1 MNTRLLLAF
10 LGFTTIAATAED
22 WPAYRGPRGDGISKE
37 TVPDKLPANGPKLL
51 WKAPTTAGLS
61 SFSVAAGKVFT
72 TILRTNDGKKEVCIA
87 LDAANGKELW
97 GTETG
102 PVKYSGGADSGAEG
116 NRGGDGPRS
125 TPTISDGKVYVFSA
139 EMVLV
144 CMEATSGK
152 VAWSK
157 DIKQEYSGK
166 NIGWNSALSP
176 VVRGD
181 LVYVA
186 GGGEGQAM
194 LAFNKRTGELA
205 WKTGSGGMTHAT
217 PVATEL
223 HGVPQVLFMMQPGVI
238 AVQADS
244 GKELWRFAHPYRTA
258 TACSP
263 VIGGDTVF
271 VTASYEVGGA
281 AARVTKSG
289 DAFEAT
295 EIWRD
300 KGNSGT
306 SSLWSTPVYHGGYL
320 YGMISGKKYGTGPL
334 KCVDMKDA
342 SVKWQQPG
350 FGAGQVILAGDIVIA
365 LADDGHVS
373 LVKAN
378 PNAYEEK
385 ARFKAVEGKCWSTPA
400 LSNGRLYVRS
410 TKEGACYDL
419 TAK

>member
-1 MNTRLLLAF
+1 MTGVQTCALPI

-217 PVATEL
+217 
-223 HGVPQVLFMMQPGVI
+223 
-238 AVQADS
+238 D
-244 GKELWRFAHPYRTA
+244 R
-258 TACSP
+258 
-263 VIGGDTVF
+263 
-271 VTASYEVGGA
+271 
-281 AARVTKSG
+281 KS
-289 DAFEAT
+289 
-295 EIWRD
+295 
-300 KGNSGT
+300 
-306 SSLWSTPVYHGGYL
+306 V
-320 YGMISGKKYGTGPL
+320 
-334 KCVDMKDA
+334 V
-342 SVKWQQPG
+342 
-350 FGAGQVILAGDIVIA
+350 
-365 LADDGHVS
+365 
-373 LVKAN
+373 
-378 PNAYEEK
+378 
-385 ARFKAVEGKCWSTPA
+385 
-400 LSNGRLYVRS
+400 
-410 TKEGACYDL
+410 
-419 TAK
+419 